1 MGCLTRQNFVNL
13 LSSPIF
19 PIRKGR
25 FPESWWSAEPSGN
38 IDNAVR
44 ATLHS
49 VQFSETQSS

>member
-44 ATLHS
+44 ATLS
-49 VQFSETQSS
+49 AQCPVL